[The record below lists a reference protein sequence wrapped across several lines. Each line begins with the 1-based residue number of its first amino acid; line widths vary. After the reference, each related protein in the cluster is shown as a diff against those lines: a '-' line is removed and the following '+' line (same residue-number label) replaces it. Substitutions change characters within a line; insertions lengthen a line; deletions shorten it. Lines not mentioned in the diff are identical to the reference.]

1 MENSDDPLIVN
12 GLLTLTLTT
21 AMYRQR
27 GSSSKHASITA
38 MLSYNVV
45 QTVQE
50 NENGFCRKSNL
61 AFYISTWIYTVK
73 ILFLLFF
80 VFVRHKHPRKRR
92 KAAQQRSVN
101 IALII
106 IHIRSYYQDKEFQFL
121 FVQKT
126 RKFRSITLF
135 PPPVSRFRNAF
146 IFAFRLVG

>member
-106 IHIRSYYQDKEFQFL
+106 NTFVILSRQGISISVRAKDKKVSIHH
-121 FVQKT
+121 
-126 RKFRSITLF
+126 SIS
-135 PPPVSRFRNAF
+135 PSRLPF
-146 IFAFRLVG
+146 